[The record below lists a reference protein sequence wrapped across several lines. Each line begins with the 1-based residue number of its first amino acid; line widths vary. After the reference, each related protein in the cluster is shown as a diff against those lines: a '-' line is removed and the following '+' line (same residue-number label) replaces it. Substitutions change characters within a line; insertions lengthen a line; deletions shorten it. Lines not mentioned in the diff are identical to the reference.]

1 MYVPAALAPDGDD
14 DDDVAGGDDEG
25 GGHEQGEGDQGHV
38 QLPLPTGVEVDP
50 TLGAERDRKQ
60 LFLY

>member
-38 QLPLPTGVEVDP
+38 QLPLPPRVEVDP
-50 TLGAERDRKQ
+50 ALGAERNRKKI
-60 LFLY
+60 